1 MEHLDTIDID
11 SADFLKD
18 PRQLPPLPDCVVKM
32 QGMISRPDVSV
43 ESVSRLLMN
52 EPVLTAHI
60 LRIVNS
66 AYYGFRREVDDVKFA
81 VAYLG
86 IHEIYNIVVSL
97 SVVKTLGIEEKDELE
112 AFWSHSVLTA
122 LCARHLGKCFEPLLS
137 PERIWL
143 GAVLHDIGKLVYF
156 RFFPDHY
163 KAIKEYSKKHGVLFS
178 DGEKHFALPAS
189 GHLGGILCERWHLP
203 TIVRDACE
211 GHDVEDLDNDSGGS
225 RGDFRRIICAANLM
239 AILSTDDLNHD
250 VKLHLF
256 DRLKAHF
263 KMNDKEFLQLMG
275 EVYDLKLDLANY
287 RW

>member
-1 MEHLDTIDID
+1 MEHLETIEINP
-11 SADFLKD
+11 AEFLKD
-18 PRQLPPLPDCVVKM
+18 PKQLPPLPECVMKM
-32 QGMISRPDVSV
+32 QDMISRPDVSV
-43 ESVSRLLMN
+43 EAVSRLLMN
-52 EPVLTAHI
+52 EPVLTAHV

-97 SVVKTLGIEEKDELE
+97 SVVKTLGVEEKGEIDR
-112 AFWSHSVLTA
+112 FWSHSVLTA
-122 LCARHLGKCFEPLLS
+122 MCARHLGKCFEPLLS

-163 KAIKEYSKKHGVLFS
+163 RAIKGYSEKNGVLFS
-178 DGEKHFALPAS
+178 DGEKHFALISS
-189 GHLGGILCERWHLP
+189 GRLGGILCERWRLP
-203 TIVRDACE
+203 SIVKDACE
-211 GHDVEDLDNDSGGS
+211 GHDLEDLENDGGGS
-225 RGDFRRIICAANLM
+225 RGDFKRIISAANLM
-239 AILSTDDLNHD
+239 AILATDELNNEVRQDLFN
-250 VKLHLF
+250 
-256 DRLKAHF
+256 RLKNHF